1 MFDVIL
7 DYIKKILKSRL
18 FPITLIFAALLFV
31 LVYRLFQ
38 LQIVEGPVIAEETVL
53 KTTKTREIKSTRGNI
68 YDRNGKLLASNVLSY
83 SVMMED

>member
-1 MFDVIL
+1 MLDVIL

-18 FPITLIFAALLFV
+18 FPIALIFAVLLFV
-31 LVYRLFQ
+31 LVHRLFL

-68 YDRNGKLLASNVLSY
+68 YDRGGFEKI
-83 SVMMED
+83 